1 MHLKEGLEWETKSTE
16 EDKFHSEWKIAWSE
30 VKKIKMQSIDILKWG
45 FPNSKI
51 RTKQNK
57 QTKPEAPN
65 QLKVDLTNCPTMLVL
80 DVNPGETVRT
90 LQR

>member
-1 MHLKEGLEWETKSTE
+1 MDQGGKRKQKPTKQN
-16 EDKFHSEWKIAWSE
+16 K
-30 VKKIKMQSIDILKWG
+30 
-45 FPNSKI
+45 
-51 RTKQNK
+51 TKQNK

-65 QLKVDLTNCPTMLVL
+65 QLKVELTNCPTMLVL